1 MRKGTS
7 DQGWAPDSSSKTE
20 QVLRNPLMSVAD
32 KRALLAS
39 WASDVN
45 AVPDAPA
52 LRRLADGTVLEI
64 DDILIALRT
73 LDDWH
78 GDDDPPTPVAA
89 RKPPVW
95 TFELMGEQ
103 RAA

>member
-1 MRKGTS
+1 MRKRMSVG
-7 DQGWAPDSSSKTE
+7 GWAPGSFSRTE
-20 QVLRNPLMSVAD
+20 QVLRNQLMSIDD

-39 WASDVN
+39 WASDAN

-52 LRRLADGTVLEI
+52 LRRLADGTVLDI
-64 DDILIALRT
+64 DDILDALRT
-73 LDDWH
+73 LDWH

-89 RKPPVW
+89 RQPPVW